1 MKVFVAKNQII
12 NQVSDVNKKTWDKGT
27 TYAKNLIT
35 YSENF
40 DLVDSLF
47 IDSFNKSFTE
57 LTNLQNYLS
66 NNAATG

>member
-27 TYAKNLIT
+27 TYAKKLIT
-35 YSENF
+35 CSENI

-66 NNAATG
+66 NNSATG